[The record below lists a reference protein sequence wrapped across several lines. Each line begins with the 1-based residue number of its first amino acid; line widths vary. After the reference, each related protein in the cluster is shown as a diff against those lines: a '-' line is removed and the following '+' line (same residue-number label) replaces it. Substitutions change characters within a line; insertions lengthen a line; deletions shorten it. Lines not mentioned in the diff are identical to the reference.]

1 MLLQSTTIA
10 RNTFVE
16 SLRQPVTL
24 MLVLLAA
31 VLIILSTW
39 TTGYSLGYA
48 STESSEVQSDNKLLF
63 DIGLSTVFGLGTIL
77 AGFIATSALS
87 KEIENRTI
95 LTIVSKPVSRV
106 AVVLGKFLG
115 VAGALLW
122 VTLIMLVFLLMGIR
136 HGVMET
142 AADSVD
148 IPVVTFGAIAFF
160 LALGLGAWC
169 NFFYG
174 WNFPQTALTI
184 LLPAIILAYVGV
196 LLVGKEWRAQPI
208 STDWKPQVITACLC
222 LTLAVLVLS
231 AVATAASTRLGQV
244 MTIVVCVGVFALS
257 LLSNYFVGRHVFDA
271 QPIAQVQRTEPSDIA
286 RNFKDDQSPIIL
298 TLMKPPA
305 RPIAPGTTIYYSPSA
320 QGFPLMHDA
329 PARPFSGNLENP
341 NEVVGDNVP
350 GAIIATAAQG
360 MQLTLRNV
368 GGTPLPVLREPE
380 QGDFLFDTKTKVRL
394 PALAIW
400 GSFPNV
406 QFFWLLDAVSQN
418 HRVPLPYLGLSVAYA
433 GVQVVLFLSLAVM
446 LFQRRDVG

>member
-48 STESSEVQSDNKLLF
+48 STESSEVQSDTKLLF

-77 AGFIATSALS
+77 AGFIATSAIS

-95 LTIVSKPVSRV
+95 LTIVSKPVSRI
-106 AVVLGKFLG
+106 AVVVGKFLG

-122 VTLIMLVFLLMGIR
+122 VTLLMLVFLLLGIR

-148 IPVVTFGAIAFF
+148 MPVVVFAGIAFF

-174 WNFPQTALTI
+174 WNFPQTAITI
-184 LLPAIILAYVGV
+184 LLPAIVVAYVGV
-196 LLVGKEWRAQPI
+196 LLVGKEWRTQAI

-244 MTIVVCVGVFALS
+244 MTIVVCVSVFAAS

-271 QPIAQVQRTEPSDIA
+271 QPIAQVQRAEPTDIA
-286 RNFKDDQSPIIL
+286 RNFGIDQSPL
-298 TLMKPPA
+298 RVTLMKPPA

-320 QGFPLMHDA
+320 QGFPFMHDTPKA
-329 PARPFSGNLENP
+329 PFAGNLENP
-341 NEVVGDNVP
+341 NEVMGDGVP
-350 GAIIATAAQG
+350 GAIIATEQRG
-360 MQLTLRNV
+360 MDLTLRSV
-368 GGTPLPVLREPE
+368 GGTPLSLMRDPAP
-380 QGDFLFDTKTKVRL
+380 GDFLFDAPTKVRY

-433 GVQVVLFLSLAVM
+433 GVQIVLFLSLAVI